1 MPAGINS
8 SMLKKIT
15 GFLIRR
21 KAGDISPAEAEKIQK
36 ASYTLSHAEIKKKFS
51 PVYLSILPGLESEER
66 QVFEASVYYLAK
78 IAENKQKYRE
88 EILKILN
95 EKALSNGINPEFREI
110 LKYQVQNILN
120 KNNR

>member
-1 MPAGINS
+1 MSTGVSS

-15 GFLIRR
+15 DFLLRR
-21 KAGDISPAEAEKIQK
+21 KSGNISPAEAEKIQK
-36 ASYTLSHAEIKKKFS
+36 ASYTLAHAEIKKKFS
-51 PVYLSILPGLESEER
+51 PVYLNILPGLESEEK

-95 EKALSNGINPEFREI
+95 EKAINNNINPEFRDI

-120 KNNR
+120 KNN